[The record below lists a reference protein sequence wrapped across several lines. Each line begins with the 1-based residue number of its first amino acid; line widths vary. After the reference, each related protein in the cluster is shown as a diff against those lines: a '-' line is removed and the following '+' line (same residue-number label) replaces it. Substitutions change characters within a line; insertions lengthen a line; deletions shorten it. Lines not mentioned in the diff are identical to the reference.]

1 LGRATRKSL
10 ELAGVDTDRKAT
22 DAHLSTILT
31 ENHLTVYRLR
41 DSDVRAAIFGEHVAD
56 EVLNVA
62 LRLKSHQIILK

>member
-22 DAHLSTILT
+22 DAHLSTILA

-41 DSDVRAAIFGEHVAD
+41 DSDVRAAI
-56 EVLNVA
+56 L
-62 LRLKSHQIILK
+62 